1 MNNKIKERDY
11 ELISAYL
18 DNQLSDKDRT
28 LLESRLKTD
37 HFLQAELHEISKTR
51 QLLKS
56 LPKLR
61 APRNYFIQ
69 AEAVQTR
76 PSLRLAPIF
85 GIVSAVASVVLAL
98 VIFGSSFFATSRPVA
113 MAPAAQ
119 KVVETQV
126 VQQEIQRSEPV
137 QATPTQEAP
146 MTMLGA
152 PPEATSIPPE
162 EGYKVLELG
171 VPTPTTI
178 YLNAQPP
185 TSTPVGSATSVEELN
200 EISSFLCDQYY
211 DSGNYPTYAIPEE
224 CASPTPTLTST
235 STYSQTIEGLLPSP
249 SATATQTETPS
260 ATPTSTP
267 SATPTPTETPSPTA
281 TPSPTSMPT
290 MMAPAVVNS
299 LPSEAAE
306 APSELSAPNTG
317 EATGIGA
324 IADQQQAAST
334 QPSTNISFLNYLLLS
349 VEISLAFIAIVAG
362 IVAIIFRIKAGR

>member
-1 MNNKIKERDY
+1 MKNKIKERDY
-11 ELISAYL
+11 ELISAFL
-18 DNQLSDKDRT
+18 DNQLSDNDRT
-28 LLESRLKTD
+28 LLESRLKSD
-37 HFLQAELHEISKTR
+37 HILQAELHEISKTR

-98 VIFGSSFFATSRPVA
+98 VIFGSTFFATSGPVA

-119 KVVETQV
+119 KVVETQI
-126 VQQEIQRSEPV
+126 VQQESQRSEPA
-137 QATPTQEAP
+137 QITPTQEAP

-152 PPEATSIPPE
+152 PPEASSIPPE
-162 EGYKVLELG
+162 EGYKELEPG
-171 VPTPTTI
+171 IPTPTTI
-178 YLNAQPP
+178 YLNALPP

-211 DSGNYPTYAIPEE
+211 DSGNYPTYALPEE

-235 STYSQTIEGLLPSP
+235 STYSQTIQGLLPSP
-249 SATATQTETPS
+249 SATATQTETP
-260 ATPTSTP
+260 T
-267 SATPTPTETPSPTA
+267 ATPTPTSSPTATPTDTPSPTA

-290 MMAPAVVNS
+290 MMPPTVENN
-299 LPSEAAE
+299 LPTVAAE
-306 APSELSAPNTG
+306 APLISSAPKTSESTG
-317 EATGIGA
+317 SGAAT
-324 IADQQQAAST
+324 DQQQAAST
-334 QPSTNISFLNYLLLS
+334 QPTNNISFLNYLVLS

-362 IVAIIFRIKAGR
+362 IVAIILRIKAGR